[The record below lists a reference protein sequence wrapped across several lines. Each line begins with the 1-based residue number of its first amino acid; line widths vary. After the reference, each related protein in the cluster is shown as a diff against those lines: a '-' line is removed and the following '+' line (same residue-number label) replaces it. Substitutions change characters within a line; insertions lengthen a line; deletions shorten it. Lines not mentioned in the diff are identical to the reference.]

1 MKHIFIF
8 ASLSIFGFSII
19 NPQYASYIYIIWA
32 ASFVLMYLGWSLFYG
47 IIMLVTM
54 ASYFYTDLTS
64 PDNFYSSILP
74 WFSGILALFI
84 FFSLIFRYA
93 RIFGG
98 NSQIDPTDGVSSGY
112 SDNGG
117 GDGL

>member
-54 ASYFYTDLTS
+54 ASREDSFVSIRARHMVKDEMTNSEIKKAEALTEVYF
-64 PDNFYSSILP
+64 
-74 WFSGILALFI
+74 
-84 FFSLIFRYA
+84 
-93 RIFGG
+93 
-98 NSQIDPTDGVSSGY
+98 SQFVTPF
-112 SDNGG
+112 NQKP
-117 GDGL
+117 